1 MSFVILFYDLKNNR
15 FRYPKKKSKTLN
27 LDYAYNLL
35 ETGSKQTPVI
45 NFYYGTFINMLK
57 IFNFSE
63 THNITN
69 FKISEAKTAIE
80 RNY

>member
-35 ETGSKQTPVI
+35 ETGSK
-45 NFYYGTFINMLK
+45 
-57 IFNFSE
+57 
-63 THNITN
+63 
-69 FKISEAKTAIE
+69 
-80 RNY
+80 